1 MFELEI
7 DVPFKY
13 DEEWEKHSTKNSN
26 SLLEKDG
33 FEMSAL
39 MDTNWQNRTADLN
52 TRRRKKQ

>member
-52 TRRRKKQ
+52 TRKKQ